1 MSFFIIFKI
10 QYSAAI
16 SLFTLGVVSL
26 FTCLN
31 LEASENSLDDNYKLQ
46 ILGNVGMK
54 SLLIHRGDAAAYL
67 ADWNK
72 CTPLNGCDYDFSLLF
87 PDNYIGSSNFLYV
100 FSINAGK
107 FDMNR
112 QGIYF
117 KHSLKESNMS
127 FQYPEVDLDTSVTGE
142 YLDFYS
148 TLIYSFFRDSFINFR
163 PGLGIGFGQANF
175 QGDYYLTD
183 NKRLTNTLDSECWD
197 YTHTNESF
205 EEISKYCQKSKIQK
219 NLQSLGIHI
228 HLDFRI
234 KYFGFKI
241 DAYTLGED
249 INQENRVNFTYVVQ
263 GLYVL
268 VPF

>member
-10 QYSAAI
+10 QYSKAI

-26 FTCLN
+26 FTCLT
-31 LEASENSLDDNYKLQ
+31 LEASDASLDNSFKLQ
-46 ILGNVGMK
+46 ILGNAGYK
-54 SLLIHRGDAAAYL
+54 NLLIHRGDAAAYL
-67 ADWNK
+67 GDWNK
-72 CTPLNGCDYDFSLLF
+72 CTYLDGCDIALSLLF
-87 PDNYIGSSNFLYV
+87 PDNYIGNSNFLYV
-100 FSINAGK
+100 FSINAGN

-112 QGIYF
+112 QSLFFQHKERDFNHSF
-117 KHSLKESNMS
+117 K
-127 FQYPEVDLDTSVTGE
+127 YREVDLGTSVTGE
-142 YLDFYS
+142 YLTFYS
-148 TLIYSFFRDSFINFR
+148 TIIYNFFRESFINVR
-163 PGLGIGFGQANF
+163 PGFGIGFGQANF

-183 NKRLTNTLDSECWD
+183 NKMLTNTLDSECWD

-219 NLQSLGIHI
+219 NLQSLGFHI

-234 KYFGFKI
+234 KYFGLKI
-241 DAYTLGED
+241 DAYVLGED
-249 INQENRVNFTYVVQ
+249 VEQENAVNFTNVVQ

>member
-1 MSFFIIFKI
+1 MKINIHSLLII
-10 QYSAAI
+10 
-16 SLFTLGVVSL
+16 
-26 FTCLN
+26 
-31 LEASENSLDDNYKLQ
+31 ASCFLILTVEVNADTLDDKYKLE

-54 SLLIHRGDAAAYL
+54 NLTIRKGDQVAYL

-72 CTPLNGCDYDFSLLF
+72 CTPIDGCDYEFSLLF

-142 YLDFYS
+142 YLAFYS

-175 QGDYYLTD
+175 SGDYYLTD

-197 YTHTNESF
+197 YTHTNDSF
-205 EEISKYCQKSKIQK
+205 EEISKYCQKSRIQEK
-219 NLQSLGIHI
+219 HQGLGLHI

-234 KYFGFKI
+234 KYFGLKI
-241 DAYTLGED
+241 DAYTLGGD
-249 INQENRVNFTYVVQ
+249 IDQENFVNFTNVTQ
-263 GLYVL
+263 GFYVL
-268 VPF
+268 IPF

>member
-1 MSFFIIFKI
+1 MKINIHSLLII
-10 QYSAAI
+10 
-16 SLFTLGVVSL
+16 
-26 FTCLN
+26 
-31 LEASENSLDDNYKLQ
+31 ASYFLILTVEVNADTLDDNYKLQ
-46 ILGNVGMK
+46 VLGNVGYK
-54 SLLIHRGDAAAYL
+54 NLLIHRGDAAAYL

-72 CTPLNGCDYDFSLLF
+72 CTPLNGCDLELSVLF
-87 PDNYIGSSNFLYV
+87 PDNYIGQSNFLYV
-100 FSINAGK
+100 FSVSAGI

-112 QGIYF
+112 QGLYF
-117 KHSLKESNMS
+117 KHSLGESNMS
-127 FQYPEVDLDTSVTGE
+127 FQYPEVDLGTSVTGE
-142 YLDFYS
+142 YLAFYS

-163 PGLGIGFGQANF
+163 PGLGIGFGQAIF
-175 QGDYYLTD
+175 SGDYYLTD

-249 INQENRVNFTYVVQ
+249 IKQENAVNFTHVNQ

-268 VPF
+268 IPF